1 MRVKLFSLFTLV
13 SLSFSA
19 FAQDEAALLKYGSDK
34 DACEQNLSI
43 YTEFYKQKNYVD
55 AYKSWVYLFDNA
67 PKRTKNIY
75 IHGPK
80 IIKGLIKSVTEES
93 RNTVLL
99 DSLMMV
105 YDQRNKYYPGSEAR
119 VLGYKGADM
128 YRLRDYYRPRITQSV
143 QLDFYRSNSGV
154 FEIPCK
160 VYGLDMTFIFDTGSS
175 NVSISLTE
183 ASFLF
188 RHGHINQS
196 NFLGIANTQ
205 IANGEVLENMVIKLG
220 KLTIAGIPLYDVEA
234 IVVESLNAP
243 LLLGMNAIEQL
254 GTVLIEGD
262 KLVLKV
268 EDHEKHEVTKVTSTD
283 GLQAAYVVLKEAFTM
298 AGNSSTASV
307 LNYYFF
313 ATTKL
318 VQAKVLKVSD
328 LIALF
333 SDLSGVIS
341 YKEAKL
347 MQDIYTAE
355 QAESL
360 SSKEAKILKKDRK
373 ELSTLSDV
381 KENLEKTLEPHA
393 TCEKL
398 VELYTANFDSKKE
411 DISWLKRA
419 AKLLNK
425 KDCTNTDIFFTIS
438 EALYNIDPSP
448 SAAANMG
455 IRSLKRKDYDKAL
468 EFYSYALDNE
478 EDNLNKAQYAYR
490 LAQTYGAMNK
500 NVSAKSYALKAASFR
515 YGWGEPYILIGD
527 LYAKTSRKCGELQTE
542 FLKRVGYWAAIDKYE
557 YAVSIDS
564 SVKAKVA
571 DRVGKYTEQMPS
583 KTDIFT
589 EGLIDV
595 PTYKIECWYTETVNV
610 KVPE

>member
-1 MRVKLFSLFTLV
+1 MRVKLISFFALLA
-13 SLSFSA
+13 LSFST
-19 FAQDEAALLKYGSDK
+19 FAQDQETLLKYGTDK

-43 YTEFYKQKNYVD
+43 YTEFYKQKNYTD
-55 AYKSWVYLFDNA
+55 AYKAWSFLFNNA

-80 IIKGLIKSVTEES
+80 IIKGLIKTVTEET
-93 RNTVLL
+93 RKTALV

-105 YDQRNKYYPGSEAR
+105 YDQRNTYYTGQEAY
-119 VLGYKGADM
+119 VIGMKGADM
-128 YRLRDYYRPRITQSV
+128 YKYLKG
-143 QLDFYRSNSGV
+143 SN
-154 FEIPCK
+154 E
-160 VYGLDMTFIFDTGSS
+160 
-175 NVSISLTE
+175 
-183 ASFLF
+183 
-188 RHGHINQS
+188 
-196 NFLGIANTQ
+196 
-205 IANGEVLENMVIKLG
+205 
-220 KLTIAGIPLYDVEA
+220 
-234 IVVESLNAP
+234 
-243 LLLGMNAIEQL
+243 
-254 GTVLIEGD
+254 
-262 KLVLKV
+262 
-268 EDHEKHEVTKVTSTD
+268 
-283 GLQAAYVVLKEAFTM
+283 GLQASYGVLAKSFNM
-298 AGNSSTASV
+298 AGNESTARV
-307 LNYYFF
+307 LNYYFI

-318 VQAKVLKVSD
+318 VQAKVLEVKD

-333 SDLSGVIS
+333 SDISGVIS

-347 MQDIYTAE
+347 TQDIYSAE
-355 QAESL
+355 QKESL
-360 SSKEAKILKKDRK
+360 TPKEAKIKKKNKK
-373 ELSTLSDV
+373 ELDTLAEV
-381 KENLEKTLEPHA
+381 KGNLEKTLAPHA

-398 VELYTANFDSKKE
+398 VELYTKNFEAKKE
-411 DISWLKRA
+411 DVAWMKRA

-425 KDCTNTDIFFTIS
+425 KECTDADIFFSIS

-455 IRSLKRKDYDKAL
+455 IRSLKRQDYDKAL
-468 EFYSYALDNE
+468 EFYTYALDNE

-500 NVSAKSYALKAASFR
+500 NQSAKSYALKAASFR

-527 LYAKTSRKCGELQTE
+527 LYAKTSRKCGELKTE

-557 YAVSIDS
+557 YASTIDS
-564 SVKAKVA
+564 SVSGKASKRIA
-571 DRVGKYTEQMPS
+571 KYTEQMPS